1 MKHYTPTE
9 IKAAVKQQNYKTA
22 ALENNK
28 GERIQ
33 NFNSTKTSNINKHLD
48 LIHKRLQS
56 EIFDDGIYY
65 ILMATSIVNQK
76 KPDRYPIIKGKFN
89 QSMLNDNGQ
98 NAPIIVQSPTQEVL
112 SWEAAL
118 SYQNKISELT
128 SEVHRLKLELN
139 NANTLLEEYEE
150 EEEEKKGLSDTTTT
164 GSLMEYLKEIVPSIL
179 PMADRYFDIEEKK
192 LNLQRQRHT
201 PKDKPQNIKPIIT
214 GSFQHLS
221 LIEQYYNAGHD
232 DKLSKELDKLEEFN
246 TDLYKQVCAKF
257 GIEIDETE
265 EGTNG

>member
-89 QSMLNDNGQ
+89 NKMLNDNAQ
-98 NAPIIVQSPTQEVL
+98 QAPIIVQSPSQDVL

-118 SYQNKISELT
+118 NYQNKISELT
-128 SEVHRLKLELN
+128 SEVNRLKLELN

-150 EEEEKKGLSDTTTT
+150 EEESRGLSDTSTT

-192 LNLQRQRHT
+192 LNVRQQATKRPT
-201 PKDKPQNIKPIIT
+201 PQNIKPIIT
-214 GSFQHLS
+214 GSFQHLA

-232 DKLSKELDKLEEFN
+232 EKFNNELDKLEEFN

>member
-33 NFNSTKTSNINKHLD
+33 HFNSTKTSNINKQLD

-56 EIFDDGIYY
+56 DIFDDGIYY

-76 KPDRYPIIKGKFN
+76 KPDKYPIIKGKFN
-89 QSMLNDNGQ
+89 QSMLNDNEQ
-98 NAPIIVQSPTQEVL
+98 KHQIIVQSPSQDVL

-118 SYQNKISELT
+118 SYQNQISQLT
-128 SEVHRLKLELN
+128 SEVNRLKLELN

-150 EEEEKKGLSDTTTT
+150 EEENRGLNDTTTT
-164 GSLMEYLKEIVPSIL
+164 GSLMEYLKEVVPSIL
-179 PMADRYFDIEEKK
+179 PMADRYFDLEEKK
-192 LNLQRQRHT
+192 LNLQQSKQR
-201 PKDKPQNIKPIIT
+201 PAQQQQRKPIIT
-214 GSFQHLS
+214 GSFQHLA

-232 DKLSKELDKLEEFN
+232 EKLSRELDKLEEFN
-246 TDLYKQVCAKF
+246 TDMYKQVCAKF

-265 EGTNG
+265 EGQNG